1 MTQPQVNSSTM
12 QQAVEV
18 LTENGLEGMVHV
30 MAMILNESM
39 QIERSKAIGAGPY
52 ERTEGRKGYAN
63 GFKDK
68 GLKTRLGLLPL
79 RIPQVRG
86 DVDFYP
92 SALERG
98 RRSERA
104 LTNAIA
110 EMYVQGVATRRVSD
124 ICEKL
129 CGFEVSS
136 TDVSRAAARLDEELE
151 RWRTRPLGRVPWLIL
166 DATYERVRVDGVVR
180 SCAVLVATGVTE
192 DGHRSVLGVS
202 VSLSEA
208 EPHWRVFLRSL
219 KERGLHGVEYIV
231 SDDHEGL
238 KKSLGGV
245 FGQAV
250 WCRCQVHLQRN
261 AVAYVPRRSQRKL
274 VAEHLRHIFNAPDR
288 DEAERLLEVY
298 AKKWEKPAPELA
310 AWMRKNIPEGFGAFV
325 LPPPVRRRL
334 RSNNAAERLNRE
346 IKRRTRVAV
355 IFPNTES
362 VERLISAILMEVSE
376 EWENGK
382 RYFTTN
388 TQTDD

>member
-1 MTQPQVNSSTM
+1 MTQPQMNSSTM

-18 LTENGLEGMVHV
+18 LTANGLEGMVHV
-30 MAMILNESM
+30 MAMILNETM

-52 ERTEGRKGYAN
+52 ERSDGRKDYAN
-63 GFKDK
+63 GFKDRT
-68 GLKTRLGLLPL
+68 LKTRLGLMPL
-79 RIPQVRG
+79 RMPQVRG
-86 DVDFYP
+86 QVDFYP

-98 RRSERA
+98 LRSERA

-110 EMYVQGVATRRVSD
+110 EMYVQGVSTRRVSE

-136 TDVSRAAARLDEELE
+136 ADVSRAAGRLDGELE
-151 RWRTRPLGRVPWLIL
+151 QWRTRPLGRAPWLIL

-208 EPHWRVFLRSL
+208 EAHWRAFLRSL

-238 KKSLGGV
+238 KKSLGV
-245 FGQAV
+245 FGQAI

-261 AVAYVPRRSQRKL
+261 AVAYVPRRAQRKL

-288 DEAERLLEVY
+288 EEAERLLEVY
-298 AKKWEKPAPELA
+298 ARKWEKPAPELA
-310 AWMRKNIPEGFGAFV
+310 AWMRKNIPEGFGAFT
-325 LPPPVRRRL
+325 LPAQLRRKL

-355 IFPNTES
+355 IFPNTPS

-382 RYFTTN
+382 RYFTTK

>member
-1 MTQPQVNSSTM
+1 MTQPQVNSSTV
-12 QQAVEV
+12 QQVVEV
-18 LTENGLEGMVHV
+18 LTENGMEGMVQA
-30 MAMILNESM
+30 MAVLLNEVM
-39 QIERSKAIGAGPY
+39 QIERAKALGAGPF

-68 GLKTRLGLLPL
+68 GLKTRLGMLPL
-79 RIPQVRG
+79 RVPQVRG
-86 DVDFYP
+86 DVEFYP

-110 EMYVQGVATRRVSD
+110 EMYVQGVSTRRVSE
-124 ICEKL
+124 ISEKL

-136 TDVSRAAARLDEELE
+136 SDVSRAAARLDEELE
-151 RWRTRPLGRVPWLIL
+151 QWRTRPLGRVPWLIL
-166 DATYERVRVDGVVR
+166 DGTYEKVRVDGVVR

-208 EPHWRVFLRSL
+208 EPHWRAFLRSL
-219 KERGLHGVEYIV
+219 KERGLHGVAYIV

-238 KKSLGGV
+238 KKALGV

-250 WCRCQVHLQRN
+250 WSRCQVHLQRN
-261 AVAYVPRRSQRKL
+261 AMAYVPRQSQRKL
-274 VAEHLRHIFNAPDR
+274 VAEHLRHVFNAPDQE
-288 DEAERLLEVY
+288 EAERLLEVY

-310 AWMRKNIPEGFGAFV
+310 AWMRKNIPESFGAFT
-325 LPPPVRRRL
+325 LPPQMRRKL

-355 IFPNTES
+355 IFPNTAS

-376 EWENGK
+376 DWENGK
-382 RYFTTN
+382 RYFTTT